1 VLAPLSIYPIIDA
14 AVCADRQVHPLSV
27 AAAYLR
33 GGARVMQLR
42 HKAGGSAD
50 VLALARRLVAVA
62 ATYGAEV
69 VVNDRADLAALAGA
83 AGVHVG
89 QEDLPVDD
97 VRRLVGST
105 ALVGLSAHT
114 LDEIDAALA
123 SSASYVAVGPIFG
136 TTTKDTGYGPRGLE
150 LVHYAAGRGKP
161 VVAIGGITLARARQV
176 MNAGASGV
184 AVISDLLV
192 TRDPEGRVRDYIHAL
207 G

>member
-42 HKAGGSAD
+42 HKAG
-50 VLALARRLVAVA
+50 
-62 ATYGAEV
+62 
-69 VVNDRADLAALAGA
+69 DRADLAALAGA